1 MSRMEALLAQL
12 QQIGQTVIAPH
23 AAAVDK
29 DARFPVEAFNALKEA
44 KMLSCYVPVAYGG
57 MGLSMTELSR
67 VCELLGTYC
76 GSTAMV
82 FAMHQIQVA
91 CIVHHAMGSAYF
103 QDFIRTLVEKQLLLA
118 SATTEVGIGGDVRSS
133 RCAIQIEGDRF
144 VLEKQAPVISYGEAA
159 DCILVTCRKSADA
172 APPDQ
177 LHVLVK
183 KEDCS
188 LKAISGWDT
197 LGFRGTCSSGFNL
210 SAVGDLAQVLP
221 VPYAEIHAQ
230 TMHPFSHNVWG
241 ALWLGIATD
250 AVQRARAFVR
260 IEARKTPGTLPPSAL
275 RLAELDTVLFSM
287 RGGVYQT
294 VREYEE
300 MLVAND
306 PSVFVS
312 NFAFAIR
319 INNLKLT
326 CSQLIVEIVGKAM
339 LICGISGY
347 RNDSKHS
354 LGRQLRDAYGAALMV
369 NNDRI
374 LGQSSTMQIVL
385 R

>member
-1 MSRMEALLAQL
+1 
-12 QQIGQTVIAPH
+12 
-23 AAAVDK
+23 
-29 DARFPVEAFNALKEA
+29 
-44 KMLSCYVPVAYGG
+44 
-57 MGLSMTELSR
+57 
-67 VCELLGTYC
+67 
-76 GSTAMV
+76 
-82 FAMHQIQVA
+82 
-91 CIVHHAMGSAYF
+91 
-103 QDFIRTLVEKQLLLA
+103 
-118 SATTEVGIGGDVRSS
+118 
-133 RCAIQIEGDRF
+133 

-172 APPDQ
+172 APSDQ

-210 SAVGDLAQVLP
+210 SASGDIAQVLP

-230 TMHPFSHNVWG
+230 TMHPFSHNVWS

-300 MLVAND
+300 MLEINN
-306 PSVFVS
+306 PSAFMS

-319 INNLKLT
+319 TNNLKLT
-326 CSQLIVEIVGKAM
+326 SSQLIVDIVGKAM